1 MLPVIQEKYLI
12 WFVMVWLSKG
22 INDKNM
28 KNASL
33 LKSSLLH
40 AFTFRDFLVFLLW
53 PESTAPTVRNL
64 KVSINK

>member
-28 KNASL
+28 KNVSL

-40 AFTFRDFLVFLLW
+40 AFTFRDFLVFLL
-53 PESTAPTVRNL
+53 
-64 KVSINK
+64 